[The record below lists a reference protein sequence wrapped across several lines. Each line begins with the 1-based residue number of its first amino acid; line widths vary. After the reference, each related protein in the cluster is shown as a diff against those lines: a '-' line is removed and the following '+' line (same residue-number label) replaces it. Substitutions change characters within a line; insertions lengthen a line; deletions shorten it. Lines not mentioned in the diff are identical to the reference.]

1 MILESFKSLALTTR
15 PYQLRDNRA
24 HEGPCQLQAATAC
37 SGSPRR
43 PCGKHPL
50 SLSGTPSFTLW
61 STTRS
66 DDNHDRLQVQI
77 IMDSL
82 IPFTTSGS
90 LVDCV
95 DSTSVLCTDETANL
109 RCEKQCSIPS
119 IVAHTAN
126 IRTVGTTCTT
136 PSRMVSYQMVQAR
149 AGRPRVLD

>member
-95 DSTSVLCTDETANL
+95 DSTSVSSTLAIDSKPTMIVFAL
-109 RCEKQCSIPS
+109 SPPPLPS
-119 IVAHTAN
+119 LMPLLHFHSFPTLSS
-126 IRTVGTTCTT
+126 T
-136 PSRMVSYQMVQAR
+136 PSLYHFRNS
-149 AGRPRVLD
+149 